1 MTPAATET
9 ENSMAN
15 QDYQMNARQ
24 PQDPESENFSLDAA
38 CSLWDPWLIQMYVE
52 TLNALSRKAIH

>member
-1 MTPAATET
+1 
-9 ENSMAN
+9 MAN

-24 PQDPESENFSLDAA
+24 PQGSESENFSLDAA